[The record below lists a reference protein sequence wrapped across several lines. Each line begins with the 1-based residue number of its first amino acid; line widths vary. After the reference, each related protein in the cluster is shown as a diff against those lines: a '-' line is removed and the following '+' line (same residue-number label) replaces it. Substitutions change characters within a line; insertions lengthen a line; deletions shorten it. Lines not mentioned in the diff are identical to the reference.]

1 MTLVLLAVIP
11 LIVVTV
17 ALLGKLQG
25 KLQASA
31 SAAYADANSL
41 VQEAC
46 GAIRTVFACTATE
59 RLVQGYSKVG
69 RSSPSLAISLLCS
82 CSLAGLPPCCLARCI
97 PQPRS

>member
-82 CSLAGLPPCCLARCI
+82 CS
-97 PQPRS
+97 